1 MSLLIGVIALVIAVV
16 TLNVFVKS
24 DPKKL
29 AGVMKTFGGLLA
41 FLLAA
46 LFLVRG
52 RIDFALP
59 LGYLGMWLLGY
70 GRFGLGNPWSRVNR
84 SAGTT
89 SRVRSATIEMELDHD
104 TGALRGRVLAGPQ
117 EGAELDGLDREAL
130 LRLRES
136 CLTSDPDGARLLEAY
151 LDRRFAGWREA
162 TDAHADAGREGHTQP
177 GPMTKQ
183 EAYEILGLEAGADDE
198 AVRRAHRTLMK
209 KLHPDQGG
217 STYLATRVNQAKD
230 ILLGRHR

>member
-1 MSLLIGVIALVIAVV
+1 MSFLIGVIALVIVV
-16 TLNVFVKS
+16 VALNVFIKA
-24 DPKKL
+24 DPGKL
-29 AGVMKTFGGLLA
+29 AGAMKKVGGALA
-41 FLLAA
+41 FLLAG
-46 LFLVRG
+46 LFLIRG
-52 RIDFALP
+52 RLDFALP
-59 LGYLGMWLLGY
+59 LGYFGMWLMGY
-70 GRFGLGNPWSRVNR
+70 GSFGLSNPWSRANR

-104 TGALRGRVLAGPQ
+104 SGALRGRVLAGAR
-117 EGAELDGLDREAL
+117 EGAELDTLERDAL
-130 LRLRES
+130 LQLRES
-136 CLTSDPDGARLLEAY
+136 CLASDPDGARLLEAY

-162 TDAHADAGREGHTQP
+162 GEAHADAGRDSHAQP

-183 EAYEILGLEAGADDE
+183 EAYEILGLQPGADDE
-198 AVRRAHRTLMK
+198 AVRRAHRALMK